1 MRGMVAPPVGKGQ
14 GGLREE
20 PLALAQGVSQGREF
34 LERKRLRPPG
44 GAIPTRANAG
54 ATVSV
59 PRPSSRR
66 EFSSVLRRWAKAART
81 VRTNNAS
88 SATRRER
95 SFCITR
101 RTTAEPTSGRG
112 RKQLA
117 ATWNAREGIAE
128 YWARTDRMP

>member
-34 LERKRLRPPG
+34 LERKRLRPPRG
-44 GAIPTRANAG
+44 SDPDARQRRGHRLRA
-54 ATVSV
+54 
-59 PRPSSRR
+59 RPSSRR
-66 EFSSVLRRWAKAART
+66 EFSRVLRRWAKAART